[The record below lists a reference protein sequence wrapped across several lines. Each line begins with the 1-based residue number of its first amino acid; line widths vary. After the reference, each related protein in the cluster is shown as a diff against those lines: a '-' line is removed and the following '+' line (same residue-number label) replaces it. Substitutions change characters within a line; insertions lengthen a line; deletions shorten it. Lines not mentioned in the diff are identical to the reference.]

1 MRAAER
7 PERTRTTAATDAD
20 DLGPPRPR
28 RRLGR
33 AADALRRPELFWAL
47 LFLSPWLIGFVVFTA
62 GPMVWSLVLSFT
74 DYDVLNPPRYVGL
87 ENWSQLLQD
96 PRLLKSLRNTF
107 FYAALHVPLS
117 MAVALGLAMLLTRA
131 GRGRSLFRT
140 AFYLPSIT
148 PAVATGILW
157 LWLLNPQVG
166 LVNRALGLVGVE
178 GPGWTTDPDWIKPSI
193 VLMSL
198 WGLGNTVVIYF
209 AALRN
214 VPREL
219 YEAAQVD
226 GANAW
231 QEFRY
236 VTLPG
241 ISGALFFTLVVGT
254 IASLQIFAEV
264 YTMFFRG
271 QESGVSNDALFYIV
285 YLFRQAFE
293 FFQMGYASAMA
304 WLLFLVIL
312 LITAIQLRLSKR
324 WVYYE
329 GERG

>member
-1 MRAAER
+1 
-7 PERTRTTAATDAD
+7 
-20 DLGPPRPR
+20 
-28 RRLGR
+28 
-33 AADALRRPELFWAL
+33 
-47 LFLSPWLIGFVVFTA
+47 
-62 GPMVWSLVLSFT
+62 
-74 DYDVLNPPRYVGL
+74 
-87 ENWSQLLQD
+87 
-96 PRLLKSLRNTF
+96 
-107 FYAALHVPLS
+107 
-117 MAVALGLAMLLTRA
+117 
-131 GRGRSLFRT
+131 
-140 AFYLPSIT
+140 
-148 PAVATGILW
+148 
-157 LWLLNPQVG
+157 
-166 LVNRALGLVGVE
+166 
-178 GPGWTTDPDWIKPSI
+178 
-193 VLMSL
+193 MSL

-219 YEAAQVD
+219 YEAARVD

-293 FFQMGYASAMA
+293 FFEMGYASAMA

-312 LITAIQLRLSKR
+312 QITAIQLRLSKR